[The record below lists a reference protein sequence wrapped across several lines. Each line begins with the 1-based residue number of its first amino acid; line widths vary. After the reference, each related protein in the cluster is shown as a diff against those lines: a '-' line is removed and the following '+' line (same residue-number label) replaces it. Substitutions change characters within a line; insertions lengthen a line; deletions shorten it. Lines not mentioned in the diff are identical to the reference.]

1 MPTDF
6 ADIEAFYQ
14 SRQGGLARRL
24 IGHQLRQLWPD
35 LHGRSVLGLG
45 YAVPFLPV
53 LDAAERAFAFLPERD
68 GAANRRPPAEA
79 AGRAALVREDDLPLP
94 DRSVDRVLLVHAI
107 ECSPNPAR
115 LLREVWR
122 VLADGGRLIAVV
134 PNRRG
139 LWCLSEGTPFGHG
152 QPYSAGQL
160 GRRLDGHLFERR
172 AERGALYMPPT
183 RSRLLL
189 RLAVP
194 VERVGL
200 SLAPNLAGVVL
211 VEAEKRIYVG
221 TPLPVRE
228 GAAVRARRYVAVP
241 RSLAAAREPGRAPED
256 DLPRAA

>member
-1 MPTDF
+1 MATDL
-6 ADIEAFYQ
+6 ADIDAFYQ
-14 SRQGGLARRL
+14 TRQGGLARRL

-35 LHGRSVLGLG
+35 LRGRSVLGLG
-45 YAVPFLPV
+45 YAVPFLAV
-53 LDAAERAFAFLPERD
+53 LDTAERAVAFLPACD
-68 GAANRRPPAEA
+68 GAASRPPAEA
-79 AGRAALVREDDLPLP
+79 AGRSALVREDDLPLP
-94 DRSVDRVLLVHAI
+94 DRSVDRVLLVHAV

-172 AERGALYMPPT
+172 AERGALYLPPT

-194 VERVGL
+194 VERLGL

-221 TPLPVRE
+221 SPLPVGE
-228 GAAVRARRYVAVP
+228 RARAGARGYVAVP
-241 RSLAAAREPGRAPED
+241 RSLAAARRASTSPGDD